1 MWPYGL
7 SFLFLFL
14 HFNPVLSLIPA
25 ESFLMPSFLP
35 PLSSFSSHS
44 HSRMSHL
51 LSSPLLQIYN
61 AVNECLPSWGI
72 GHVLLLLFFLSLFLK
87 YHENLGSTLKL
98 FIFFLYSASHT
109 NGLDQHKKQD
119 PSTSK
124 GATIPSFSKFWN
136 ASLKF
141 NIYIFYIIFSF
152 FGTSCIFYPRKFYEY
167 ATEH

>member
-35 PLSSFSSHS
+35 PVSSFSSHS

-109 NGLDQHKKQD
+109 NGSDQHKKQG
-119 PSTSK
+119 PK
-124 GATIPSFSKFWN
+124 YKQGGYHPKLFKI
-136 ASLKF
+136 LKCPF
-141 NIYIFYIIFSF
+141 KI
-152 FGTSCIFYPRKFYEY
+152 
-167 ATEH
+167 